1 MGVRVI
7 LDVYEYCTTT
17 IHYNEIDF
25 TNFFFIVTVL
35 FVSPIYNQ
43 RVAQIA
49 RVELD
54 ELVAMYRTVD
64 NIPEDGLLDAIEKRN
79 RGQVSF
85 VKFIIKLAQS
95 CNLIS
100 TKLT

>member
-1 MGVRVI
+1 ME
-7 LDVYEYCTTT
+7 LCHTDTSTANYVYEYCTTT

-64 NIPEDGLLDAIEKRN
+64 NIPEDELLDAIER
-79 RGQVSF
+79 
-85 VKFIIKLAQS
+85 ITE
-95 CNLIS
+95 NLLNDS
-100 TKLT
+100 TLLDPSTGRLR

>member
-1 MGVRVI
+1 M
-7 LDVYEYCTTT
+7 
-17 IHYNEIDF
+17 
-25 TNFFFIVTVL
+25 TVL

-64 NIPEDGLLDAIEKRN
+64 NIPEDELLDAIER
-79 RGQVSF
+79 
-85 VKFIIKLAQS
+85 ITE
-95 CNLIS
+95 NLLNDS
-100 TKLT
+100 TLLDPSTGRLR